1 MGGAYIFTFLNPSTL
16 VERMVD
22 QLGFN
27 LLDKRKTNEVQEII
41 NEEIREGEETKNKIE
56 EDDEGDEDAEEHDEN
71 SLVSNQ
77 KHILI
82 NNIFSPPLPP

>member
-1 MGGAYIFTFLNPSTL
+1 
-16 VERMVD
+16 MVD

-82 NNIFSPPLPP
+82 NNIFSPSLPP